1 MAILAE
7 IEDLKGGRG
16 GFGERKVREGKMAGL
31 VIFQIV
37 CPPVC
42 LPTPVMPDFRRP
54 RTS

>member
-7 IEDLKGGRG
+7 IEDLKGGIG

-42 LPTPVMPDFRRP
+42 LPTAVMPDFRRP